1 MEGGHQGTG
10 EKGGKADDKEP
21 LMRWEG
27 VVSGSQVEKVPVVKG
42 ATDCVK
48 CS

>member
-27 VVSGSQVEKVPVVKG
+27 GGIWKPSGESAPR
-42 ATDCVK
+42 
-48 CS
+48 